1 MVTANNPSLLKEYG
15 GDLVLTDK
23 WARGM
28 LEKITWS
35 KRKGTNGK
43 VDPSPQFLA
52 KEKFTFQRNIS
63 GLVSE
68 QNIPPSLIIN
78 IDQTSM
84 SNKNAGKYAFNFKG
98 AKNIR
103 IKGVNDKHQITAIFG
118 VSYTRGFLPIQGK
131 SNEVCPSFLFHL
143 LFR

>member
-1 MVTANNPSLLKEYG
+1 MN
-15 GDLVLTDK
+15 
-23 WARGM
+23 
-28 LEKITWS
+28 
-35 KRKGTNGK
+35 
-43 VDPSPQFLA
+43 
-52 KEKFTFQRNIS
+52 KEKF
-63 GLVSE
+63 LVFFKKKSE
-68 QNIPPSLIIN
+68 RKDEPDGIQITNVLTLATEN
-78 IDQTSM
+78 VTS
-84 SNKNAGKYAFNFKG
+84 FNFKG